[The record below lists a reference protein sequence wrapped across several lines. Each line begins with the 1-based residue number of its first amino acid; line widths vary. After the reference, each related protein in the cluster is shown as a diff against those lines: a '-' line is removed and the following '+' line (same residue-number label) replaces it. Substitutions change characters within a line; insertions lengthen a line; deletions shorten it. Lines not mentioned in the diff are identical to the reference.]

1 MIDGV
6 RILLVEDHTVVR
18 SSLGMLLT
26 SHGAQI
32 VGEVENG
39 RNAIIKALELRPDV
53 ILMDITLPDIDGIEA
68 ARQICESWPDARIL
82 ALTMHSEDVYLVP
95 FLEAGGAG
103 YIRKSAADRDVFNA
117 IKTVMRGETFIG
129 IGGLEALLRQHKP
142 PSNVAQ
148 PPGPEVLSERERLVL
163 EQTARGYT
171 SREIGEKLN
180 ISPHTVDTYRT
191 RVMVKLGLASR
202 HELVEYALRHQIIG
216 FPPTTTNS

>member
-1 MIDGV
+1 MIEGV

-18 SSLGMLLT
+18 SSLGMLLA

-32 VGEVENG
+32 AGEAENG
-39 RNAIIKALELRPDV
+39 RNAVIKALELRPDV
-53 ILMDITLPDIDGIEA
+53 ILMDITLPDINGIEA
-68 ARQICESWPDARIL
+68 TRQICESWPDARIL

-142 PSNVAQ
+142 SSNVAQ
-148 PPGPEVLSERERLVL
+148 PPGPEALSDREKLVL

-202 HELVEYALRHQIIG
+202 HELVEYALQHQIIG
-216 FPPTTTNS
+216 FPPVTTNS